1 MERSN
6 PEGEPN
12 STVINASEGNDEL
25 NDDGVV
31 NQEGSLVDEITDV
44 MMTRNDELD
53 LRHELPDHSGL
64 GEEEIPA
71 IGMRFDS
78 LHLAHEFYASYAK
91 KLGFVTKVRNTNF
104 DKMRKDTKIPINQS
118 LHCTREGYRE
128 SRVKAATRSNRITAT
143 RCKARM
149 YVMLDRENECW
160 VVSRVELRHSHPC
173 SADKAVHYHEYPE
186 LTMHAKCV
194 ITDNDEAGIRPNKT
208 YLALA
213 NEVGGSSNLSFSEK
227 DVRNYITSNLRCSDD
242 NADFN
247 EMMNYFLRMK
257 EINPNFFYAIDVDDA
272 NKFRSALWVDAR
284 CRASYEY
291 YGDVVSFDTTYRRN
305 RHGLPFASFVGVNH
319 HGKSTLLGCALLGNE
334 EIPSFEWVFTQWV
347 RCIGTAPKGIITD
360 QCKAM
365 AGAIRKVLPDT
376 VHRWC
381 IWHIMKKTQFK
392 LSGYARYGELSAMM
406 NHIVYNSP
414 SSESFEVDWAAFIKE
429 FALGQNRWLADLY
442 ANRRKW
448 VPIFFKSEFWAG
460 MRSTQRSESMHA
472 FYGGY
477 LHCKSGLVQFV
488 HEYDNVLGNKEQKEL
503 EDDAADSKGVIPCIG
518 STGIERQFQQEYTSN
533 MFRNLQL
540 EVRKKT
546 DCVVRSTEQK
556 GDTISIKVDEQKV
569 FWGKPVYHTFIIQF
583 DPLSRKSRCE
593 CNKFESVGILCCHIL
608 AIWSYYR
615 VDTVSSCYVLPR
627 WSKNVIRKHT
637 YIKSSHDVA
646 RSNESHNLFRNLCSE
661 FYNVAQEF
669 VACEEEA
676 AILRAVLLD
685 AKSKLTDHRTLKV
698 KTKGRPKGKRLGA
711 ELDKSIKK
719 SMEKRKRKSQP
730 DVVDLQTDNDCQ
742 GSVDN
747 RFEDSTI
754 WNSADGGGFMDLLN
768 SFRHL

>member
-31 NQEGSLVDEITDV
+31 NQEGSLRFLKFISLKKMWHTDIASGHVNKVDEITDV
-44 MMTRNDELD
+44 MVTRNDELD

-64 GEEEIPA
+64 SEEKISA

-78 LHLAHEFYASYAK
+78 LHLAQEFYAIYAK

-104 DKMRKDTKIPINQS
+104 NKMWKDTKIPINQS

-149 YVMLDRENECW
+149 YVMMDREKECW

-173 SADKAVHYHEYPE
+173 SAEKVVHYREYRE

-194 ITDNDEAGIRPNKT
+194 ITDNDEAGIRPNKM

-213 NEVGGSSNLSFSEK
+213 N
-227 DVRNYITSNLRCSDD
+227 
-242 NADFN
+242 
-247 EMMNYFLRMK
+247 
-257 EINPNFFYAIDVDDA
+257 
-272 NKFRSALWVDAR
+272 
-284 CRASYEY
+284 
-291 YGDVVSFDTTYRRN
+291 
-305 RHGLPFASFVGVNH
+305 
-319 HGKSTLLGCALLGNE
+319 
-334 EIPSFEWVFTQWV
+334 
-347 RCIGTAPKGIITD
+347 
-360 QCKAM
+360 
-365 AGAIRKVLPDT
+365 KV
-376 VHRWC
+376 
-381 IWHIMKKTQFK
+381 
-392 LSGYARYGELSAMM
+392 
-406 NHIVYNSP
+406 
-414 SSESFEVDWAAFIKE
+414 
-429 FALGQNRWLADLY
+429 DLY
-442 ANRRKW
+442 ANRCKW
-448 VPIFFKSEFWAG
+448 VPILFKSEFWAG
-460 MRSTQRSESMHA
+460 MRSTQRNESMHA

-477 LHCKSGLVQFV
+477 LHCKSGLVHFV
-488 HEYDNVLGNKEQKEL
+488 NEYDNVLGNKKQKEL

-518 STGIERQFQQEYTSN
+518 STGIEQQFQQEYTSN
-533 MFRNLQL
+533 MFRTLQL
-540 EVRKKT
+540 E
-546 DCVVRSTEQK
+546 
-556 GDTISIKVDEQKV
+556 
-569 FWGKPVYHTFIIQF
+569 F

-593 CNKFESVGILCCHIL
+593 CNKFKSVGILCCHIL
-608 AIWSYYR
+608 VVWSYYR
-615 VDTVSSCYVLPR
+615 VDIVPSCYVLPR
-627 WSKNVIRKHT
+627 WSKNVICKHT

-646 RSNESHNLFRNLCSE
+646 WSNESHNLFKHLCSE

-676 AILRAVLLD
+676 AILRAALSD
-685 AKSKLTDHRTLKV
+685 AKSKLTDHRVSMRSTTLDGTQNTMPTRSTYDVILHDIQGPSRV

-711 ELDKSIKK
+711 KLDKSIKK

-730 DVVDLQTDNDCQ
+730 DVVELQTDNDRQ

-747 RFEDSTI
+747 IFEDSTI
-754 WNSADGGGFMDLLN
+754 WNSSYGGGFMDLLN

>member
-1 MERSN
+1 MWH
-6 PEGEPN
+6 
-12 STVINASEGNDEL
+12 TDVASRD
-25 NDDGVV
+25 V
-31 NQEGSLVDEITDV
+31 NKVDEITDV
-44 MMTRNDELD
+44 MVTRNDELD
-53 LRHELPDHSGL
+53 LRHELPNHSEL
-64 GEEEIPA
+64 SEEEIPV

-78 LHLAHEFYASYAK
+78 LHLAQEFYASYAK

-104 DKMRKDTKIPINQS
+104 DKMRKDAKIPINQS

-143 RCKARM
+143 RCKVRM
-149 YVMLDRENECW
+149 YVMLDREKECW
-160 VVSRVELRHSHPC
+160 VLSRVELRHSHPC
-173 SADKAVHYHEYPE
+173 SAEKAVHYHEYRE
-186 LTMHAKCV
+186 LSMHAKCV

-213 NEVGGSSNLSFSEK
+213 NKVCG
-227 DVRNYITSNLRCSDD
+227 
-242 NADFN
+242 
-247 EMMNYFLRMK
+247 
-257 EINPNFFYAIDVDDA
+257 
-272 NKFRSALWVDAR
+272 
-284 CRASYEY
+284 
-291 YGDVVSFDTTYRRN
+291 
-305 RHGLPFASFVGVNH
+305 HGLLFASFVGINH
-319 HGKSTLLGCALLGNE
+319 HGKSTLLGCALLGSE
-334 EIPSFEWVFTQWV
+334 KIPSFEWWV

-365 AGAIRKVLPDT
+365 TGAIRKVLPDT

-381 IWHIMKKTQFK
+381 IWHIIKKTQFK
-392 LSGYARYGELSAMM
+392 LGGYARYEELSAMM

-414 SSESFEVDWAAFIKE
+414 SSESLEVDWAAFIKE
-429 FALGQNRWLADLY
+429 FVLGQNRWLA
-442 ANRRKW
+442 
-448 VPIFFKSEFWAG
+448 
-460 MRSTQRSESMHA
+460 
-472 FYGGY
+472 
-477 LHCKSGLVQFV
+477 
-488 HEYDNVLGNKEQKEL
+488 EQKEL

-518 STGIERQFQQEYTSN
+518 STGIERQFHN
-533 MFRNLQL
+533 IFRTLQL

-556 GDTISIKVDEQKV
+556 GDTISIKVDKWKV
-569 FWGKPVYHTFIIQF
+569 FWEKPVYHTFIVQF

-593 CNKFESVGILCCHIL
+593 CNKFEFVGILCCHIL
-608 AIWSYYR
+608 AVWSYYR
-615 VDTVSSCYVLPR
+615 VDTVPSCYVLPR
-627 WSKNVIRKHT
+627 WSKNVIHKHT

-646 RSNESHNLFRNLCSE
+646 WSNESHNLFRHLCSE

-676 AILRAVLLD
+676 AILRAALSD
-685 AKSKLTDHRTLKV
+685 AKSKLTDHRASMRSTTLDGTQNTMPTRSTCDVILHDIQGPSRV

-730 DVVDLQTDNDCQ
+730 ICDVVDLQTDNDRQ

-754 WNSADGGGFMDLLN
+754 WNSSDGGRFMDLLN

>member
-6 PEGEPN
+6 PEGKPN

-44 MMTRNDELD
+44 MVMRNDELD

-64 GEEEIPA
+64 SEAEIPV
-71 IGMRFDS
+71 IGMSFDS
-78 LHLAHEFYASYAK
+78 LPLAQEFYANYAK

-104 DKMRKDTKIPINQS
+104 DKTRKDAKIPINQS

-128 SRVKAATRSNRITAT
+128 SHVKVATRSNRITAT

-149 YVMLDRENECW
+149 
-160 VVSRVELRHSHPC
+160 VELRHSHPC
-173 SADKAVHYHEYPE
+173 SAEKAVHYHEYRE
-186 LTMHAKCV
+186 LTKHAKYV

-213 NEVGGSSNLSFSEK
+213 NEVGGPSKLSFSEK
-227 DVRNYITSNLRCSDD
+227 DVKNYITRNLRCSDD
-242 NADFN
+242 NEDFQG
-247 EMMNYFLRMK
+247 MMNYFVRMK
-257 EINPNFFYAIDVDDA
+257 EINPNFFYAIDVDDD
-272 NKFRSALWVDAR
+272 NKFKSALWVDAR

-305 RHGLPFASFVGVNH
+305 RHGLPFASFIGVNH

-392 LSGYARYGELSAMM
+392 LGGYTRYGELSAMM

-448 VPIFFKSEFWAG
+448 LPIFFKTEFWAG
-460 MRSTQRSESMHA
+460 MRSTQRSEQHA
-472 FYGGY
+472 RI
-477 LHCKSGLVQFV
+477 LWWIPALQEWFV
-488 HEYDNVLGNKEQKEL
+488 HKYDNVLGTKEQKEL
-503 EDDAADSKGVIPCIG
+503 EDDAADSKGAIPCIG

-533 MFRNLQL
+533 MFRTLQL
-540 EVRKKT
+540 E
-546 DCVVRSTEQK
+546 
-556 GDTISIKVDEQKV
+556 KV
-569 FWGKPVYHTFIIQF
+569 FWGKPVYHTFIVQF
-583 DPLSRKSRCE
+583 DPLSQKSRCE
-593 CNKFESVGILCCHIL
+593 CNKFESVGILCYHIF
-608 AIWSYYR
+608 AVWSYYR
-615 VDTVSSCYVLPR
+615 VDTVPSCYVLPR
-627 WSKNVIRKHT
+627 WSKNVIRKYT
-637 YIKSSHDVA
+637 YIKSIHDVA
-646 RSNESHNLFRNLCSE
+646 RSNESHNMFRQLCSE

-676 AILRAVLLD
+676 TIL
-685 AKSKLTDHRTLKV
+685 
-698 KTKGRPKGKRLGA
+698 
-711 ELDKSIKK
+711 
-719 SMEKRKRKSQP
+719 
-730 DVVDLQTDNDCQ
+730 
-742 GSVDN
+742 
-747 RFEDSTI
+747 
-754 WNSADGGGFMDLLN
+754 
-768 SFRHL
+768 

>member
-1 MERSN
+1 
-6 PEGEPN
+6 
-12 STVINASEGNDEL
+12 
-25 NDDGVV
+25 
-31 NQEGSLVDEITDV
+31 
-44 MMTRNDELD
+44 
-53 LRHELPDHSGL
+53 
-64 GEEEIPA
+64 
-71 IGMRFDS
+71 
-78 LHLAHEFYASYAK
+78 
-91 KLGFVTKVRNTNF
+91 
-104 DKMRKDTKIPINQS
+104 
-118 LHCTREGYRE
+118 
-128 SRVKAATRSNRITAT
+128 
-143 RCKARM
+143 
-149 YVMLDRENECW
+149 
-160 VVSRVELRHSHPC
+160 
-173 SADKAVHYHEYPE
+173 
-186 LTMHAKCV
+186 
-194 ITDNDEAGIRPNKT
+194 
-208 YLALA
+208 
-213 NEVGGSSNLSFSEK
+213 
-227 DVRNYITSNLRCSDD
+227 
-242 NADFN
+242 
-247 EMMNYFLRMK
+247 
-257 EINPNFFYAIDVDDA
+257 
-272 NKFRSALWVDAR
+272 
-284 CRASYEY
+284 
-291 YGDVVSFDTTYRRN
+291 
-305 RHGLPFASFVGVNH
+305 
-319 HGKSTLLGCALLGNE
+319 
-334 EIPSFEWVFTQWV
+334 
-347 RCIGTAPKGIITD
+347 
-360 QCKAM
+360 
-365 AGAIRKVLPDT
+365 
-376 VHRWC
+376 
-381 IWHIMKKTQFK
+381 
-392 LSGYARYGELSAMM
+392 
-406 NHIVYNSP
+406 
-414 SSESFEVDWAAFIKE
+414 
-429 FALGQNRWLADLY
+429 
-442 ANRRKW
+442 
-448 VPIFFKSEFWAG
+448 
-460 MRSTQRSESMHA
+460 
-472 FYGGY
+472 
-477 LHCKSGLVQFV
+477 
-488 HEYDNVLGNKEQKEL
+488 
-503 EDDAADSKGVIPCIG
+503 
-518 STGIERQFQQEYTSN
+518 

-661 FYNVAQEF
+661 FYNVAKEF

>member
-1 MERSN
+1 MKLLIKRVPRSTKS
-6 PEGEPN
+6 PT
-12 STVINASEGNDEL
+12 SWR
-25 NDDGVV
+25 
-31 NQEGSLVDEITDV
+31 QE
-44 MMTRNDELD
+44 MMSWE
-53 LRHELPDHSGL
+53 LRHELSDHSGL
-64 GEEEIPA
+64 REEEIPV
-71 IGMRFDS
+71 IGMSFDS
-78 LHLAHEFYASYAK
+78 LPLAQEFYTNYAK

-104 DKMRKDTKIPINQS
+104 DKTRKDAKIPINQS

-149 YVMLDRENECW
+149 YVMLDREKECW
-160 VVSRVELRHSHPC
+160 VVSIVELKHSHPC
-173 SADKAVHYHEYPE
+173 SAEKVIHYHEYRE

-227 DVRNYITSNLRCSDD
+227 DVRNYIASNLRCSDD

-247 EMMNYFLRMK
+247 GMMNYFVRMK

-291 YGDVVSFDTTYRRN
+291 YRDVVSFDTIYRRN
-305 RHGLPFASFVGVNH
+305 RHGLPFASFVSVNH
-319 HGKSTLLGCALLGNE
+319 HGKSTLLGYALLVSE
-334 EIPSFEWVFTQWV
+334 EILSFELVFTQWV
-347 RCIGTAPKGIITD
+347 RCVGIVPKGIIID

-365 AGAIRKVLPDT
+365 TGAIRKVLPDT
-376 VHRWC
+376 IHRWC

-392 LSGYARYGELSAMM
+392 LGGYARYGELSAMM

-414 SSESFEVDWAAFIKE
+414 SSESFEVHWAGFIKE
-429 FALGQNRWLADLY
+429 FELGQNRWLANLY

-503 EDDAADSKGVIPCIG
+503 EDDVVDSKGVIPCIG
-518 STGIERQFQQEYTSN
+518 STCIERQFQQEYTSN
-533 MFRNLQL
+533 MFRTLQL

-569 FWGKPVYHTFIIQF
+569 FWGKPVYHTFIVEF

-608 AIWSYYR
+608 AVCSYYR
-615 VDTVSSCYVLPR
+615 VDTVPSCYVLPR

-646 RSNESHNLFRNLCSE
+646 RSNETHNLFKHLCSE
-661 FYNVAQEF
+661 FYNVAQDF
-669 VACEEEA
+669 VACDEEA
-676 AILRAVLLD
+676 AILRAALSD
-685 AKSKLTDHRTLKV
+685 AKSRLTDYRASMV
-698 KTKGRPKGKRLGA
+698 KTKGQPKGKRLGA
-711 ELDKSIKK
+711 ELDKLIK
-719 SMEKRKRKSQP
+719 
-730 DVVDLQTDNDCQ
+730 
-742 GSVDN
+742 
-747 RFEDSTI
+747 
-754 WNSADGGGFMDLLN
+754 
-768 SFRHL
+768 